1 MITIFALAMKLS
13 RHILIVALLALLA
26 LVGVACANI
35 GSPEGGPRDYTP
47 PVMLRSN
54 PIPGAVN
61 FGGKKVEIYFDE
73 IVNLKD
79 QMTRVIVSPAPK
91 EQPIIRAQGKKITVE
106 FQDELEPNTTY
117 VIDFTDAI
125 EDNNEG
131 NVLDGFS
138 FAFSTGEYVDSLQVS
153 GIVLRANDLEPMKNV
168 LVGLHSN
175 LNDSAFRTLPFDRVS
190 RTNSRGEFTLRNV
203 PTGSYHIFAL
213 RDVDNDYKMVR
224 TEDIA
229 FLDKVI
235 VPSARDFTSQD
246 TVFTFDQR
254 IDTVMTAVHTEFLPN
269 DILLSLFNENFR
281 SLYFRKNERQGDNK
295 LLTLFSAPLPEMPTT
310 RVLMP
315 EHHLDDWY
323 KLETREAQDS
333 LVYWLT
339 DSAMIKADTIK
350 LEMTYWNM
358 AENDSLMLKTDT
370 LTFAK
375 HRNASEIKEKEKAA
389 KEREKHQKEL
399 AKLEEK
405 FTKQQQEGKD
415 VTDIEEEI
423 KGLRDML
430 KEKPVLLTIE
440 TNKGT
445 AEITDSVFI
454 KSSTPIGYI
463 DPGGVHLEI
472 MNPDS
477 TWQAVSLPTMVP
489 SNQWDVYRYVAP
501 MELKAGGEYRLTIDS
516 LAVQSIYGIAC
527 DTIRTDFKVKSEE
540 EYANLHINCLGFE
553 GKAFAHLLDKQGRV
567 LRTVDV
573 LGNYADFY
581 DVLPETYYVMMVL
594 DANGNGRWDTGN
606 YSQHLQPEDVFYFH
620 NPIKLKKFSDMTL
633 TWNIYDTPVDKQKP
647 EEIRKIHPEE
657 RDTKLKKK
665 DDNKKTNQDEEDDEF
680 NSNGFINNSSYSG
693 NKYDDVKRGV
703 FK

>member
-1 MITIFALAMKLS
+1 MRSS
-13 RHILIVALLALLA
+13 RHILLATLLALLA
-26 LVGVACANI
+26 LAGVACANI

-61 FGGKKVEIYFDE
+61 FQGKKVEIHFDE

-79 QMTRVIVSPAPK
+79 QTTRVIVSPAPK

-106 FQDELEPNTTY
+106 FQDDLEPNTTY

-138 FAFSTGEYVDSLQVS
+138 FAFSTGDHLDSLQVS
-153 GIVLRANDLEPMKNV
+153 GMVLRASDLESMKNV

-175 LNDSAFRTLPFDRVS
+175 LSDSAFSTLPFDRVS
-190 RTNSRGEFTLRNV
+190 RTNSRGEFVLRNV
-203 PTGSYHIFAL
+203 PPGEYHIFAL

-229 FLDKVI
+229 FLDEVI
-235 VPSARDFTSQD
+235 VPSASDFTSQD
-246 TVFTFDQR
+246 TIFTFDHR
-254 IDTVMTAVHTEFLPN
+254 IDTIVTAVHTEFKPN
-269 DILLSLFNENFR
+269 DVLLSLFNEEYR
-281 SLYFRKNERQGDNK
+281 SLYFKKSERQGDNK
-295 LLTLFSAPLPEMPTT
+295 LIALFSTTLPELPTA
-310 RVLMP
+310 RVLQP
-315 EHHLDDWY
+315 RIYNDDWY

-339 DSAMIKADTIK
+339 DSVMIKADTVR
-350 LEMTYWNM
+350 LEMTYLHTDD
-358 AENDSLMLKTDT
+358 NDSLTLKTDT

-375 HRNASEIKEKEKAA
+375 RRNTSELKQQEKAA
-389 KEREKHQKEL
+389 KEREKREKEL

-405 FTKQQQEGKD
+405 LFKHQQEGKD
-415 VTDIEEEI
+415 VTDLLDEIED
-423 KGLRDML
+423 LRETL
-430 KEKPVLLTIE
+430 KVKPELLTIE

-445 AEITDSVFI
+445 TEITDSVFI
-454 KSSTPIGYI
+454 KSSSPIGHI

-477 TWQAVSLPTMVP
+477 TWQAVTLPTMVP
-489 SNQWDVYRYVAP
+489 CNQWNIYRYVAP
-501 MELKAGGEYRLTIDS
+501 MELKPNADYRITIDS
-516 LAVQSIYGIAC
+516 LAVTSIYGIAC
-527 DTIRTDFKVKSEE
+527 DTVRSNFKVKGEE
-540 EYANLHINCLGFE
+540 EYANLHVNCLGFE

-567 LRTVDV
+567 VRTVDV
-573 LGNYADFY
+573 LGKYADFY

-606 YSQHLQPEDVFYFH
+606 YNEHLQPEDVFYYH

-647 EEIRKIHPEE
+647 DEIRKFHPEE
-657 RDTKLKKK
+657 RDTKLKKE
-665 DDNKKTNQDEEDDEF
+665 DKKKNNEEEEDDEF
-680 NSNGFINNSSYSG
+680 NSNGFLNNSSYSG
-693 NKYDDVKRGV
+693 DKYRDAKAARGNR
-703 FK
+703 